1 MSSLNSLF
9 DRYNNIPSRI
19 LNPPLLRMRMPSK
32 PPRNG
37 FVATMRKLY
46 NPIGFKK
53 GYNFVLWLIFAGAM
67 MGFSLARMMFLNY
80 DGVFCGPSGN
90 GATRA
95 GPGECWRYNTKD
107 VYRIGIRL
115 HLYTIIPAAVLVC
128 FQFTPIIRY
137 KAILFHRV
145 NGYIILLLSL
155 LGTIGVFMIA
165 RVAFGG
171 GIDIQVA
178 VGVISIM
185 FLVSLAIA
193 YYNIKKLQLE
203 QHRAWMLRAWFYVS
217 LLALHFC
224 HLRANSSQSACIITC
239 RIIMG
244 LSASVISTSSS
255 PYYKALPCDEL
266 ATFYNTTEAL
276 VSTYPGCH
284 SLNNTAP
291 VKADLVEGSEENIAA
306 ALNLT
311 FGMGLWLALVLH
323 AIGIEVYVSALWIIF
338 DSCD

>member
-1 MSSLNSLF
+1 
-9 DRYNNIPSRI
+9 
-19 LNPPLLRMRMPSK
+19 
-32 PPRNG
+32 
-37 FVATMRKLY
+37 MRKLY

-67 MGFSLARMMFLNY
+67 MGFSLARIMFLNY

-203 QHRAWMLRAWFYVS
+203 QHRAWMLRAWFY
-217 LLALHFC
+217 
-224 HLRANSSQSACIITC
+224 SACIITC

-244 LSASVISTSSS
+244 LSASVISTSRS

-276 VSTYPGCH
+276 VSTYPECH
-284 SLNNTAP
+284 LLNNTAP
-291 VKADLVEGSEENIAA
+291 VRADLVEGSEENIAA

-323 AIGIEVYVSALWIIF
+323 AIGIEVYLHLTPAEAERLRNVSYQRQLEAGFKSPGRAGLTADRLGDCARWNPTSDRDRF
-338 DSCD
+338 VHDEAQSVLSDL